1 MINNNERKITLY
13 DIDECEE
20 KRDEVKEKNRK
31 SIPLINTMEKEFNEK
46 YGKSLNEFYG
56 KKETYDYYFM
66 NRFCD
71 AVVSGVTDARN
82 LTEFKKLNFD
92 LNQTKEYCYDISMIN
107 YREYIL
113 GDKEHILAPVEAS
126 KMMREIIHYMKQRID
141 VDINQIKIE
150 EEYLDYSK
158 PKMLMISGH
167 DSTISCHQVFI
178 LNSLGYD
185 INEYFRF
192 ANYASQLALEVT
204 RRVATAD
211 EIKKMTY
218 SDYFV
223 NYYFNDELIF
233 NVTVEDFI
241 NKIEPKLW
249 TDEQI
254 DIFCGFKKEN
264 NNNKKNEDDNNNY
277 SSFKFMLW
285 ILLVT
290 LVIIFATTTV
300 ILLVKLRKM
309 KKKIA
314 QNETTI
320 SMVDRKLS
328 NI

>member
-1 MINNNERKITLY
+1 
-13 DIDECEE
+13 
-20 KRDEVKEKNRK
+20 
-31 SIPLINTMEKEFNEK
+31 
-46 YGKSLNEFYG
+46 
-56 KKETYDYYFM
+56 
-66 NRFCD
+66 
-71 AVVSGVTDARN
+71 
-82 LTEFKKLNFD
+82 
-92 LNQTKEYCYDISMIN
+92 
-107 YREYIL
+107 
-113 GDKEHILAPVEAS
+113 
-126 KMMREIIHYMKQRID
+126 
-141 VDINQIKIE
+141 
-150 EEYLDYSK
+150 
-158 PKMLMISGH
+158 
-167 DSTISCHQVFI
+167 
-178 LNSLGYD
+178 
-185 INEYFRF
+185 
-192 ANYASQLALEVT
+192 
-204 RRVATAD
+204 
-211 EIKKMTY
+211 MTY